1 MKKILSISV
10 IIIAVLAITFCI
22 PTNVYA
28 SDFVDIN
35 YGWSTR
41 PVTVY
46 ADMTFNSNEISQ
58 IQQAIN
64 AWNST
69 RFGTFFVYGGTMN
82 RFSILSLPGICGIT
96 KDAFPNGS
104 NTIASTIITGNG
116 TTITKF
122 VTPHNSNIS
131 FNNTSGSQYYLK
143 SVVMHELGH
152 GLGLDHSIFSNSFMY
167 QYANGVTTF
176 LQSDLEMIDRLY

>member
-1 MKKILSISV
+1 MKKFLSILF
-10 IIIAVLAITFCI
+10 IIAVLATTFCI
-22 PTNVYA
+22 PNNVYA
-28 SDFVDIN
+28 SDYVDFN

-41 PVTVY
+41 PITVY

-58 IQQAIN
+58 IKQAIN
-64 AWNST
+64 TWNST

-96 KDAFPNGS
+96 KDAFPNDS
-104 NTIASTIITGNG
+104 STIASTLSTGNG

-122 VTPHNSNIS
+122 VTTLNSNIS
-131 FNNTSGSQYYLK
+131 FNNISGSPYYLK

-152 GLGLDHSIFSNSFMY
+152 GLGLNHSIFSNSFMY
-167 QYANGVTTF
+167 KYGNGITTF
-176 LQSDLEMIDRLY
+176 LESDLEKIDKLY